1 MNITDIRVRLL
12 NTESRLRAV
21 CSITIDDQIVLHD
34 IRIIESDDGLFFA
47 MPSKKL
53 KNGSYRDI
61 CHPINQK
68 ARNELEELIFDAYH
82 KELESAKNGEQTF
95 EESTDEE

>member
-34 IRIIESDDGLFFA
+34 IRIIESEEGLFFA

-61 CHPINQK
+61 CHPINQE
-68 ARNELEELIFDAYH
+68 ARNELEELIFNAYH
-82 KELESAKNGEQTF
+82 KELELSDDGANSSEHY
-95 EESTDEE
+95 EDE